1 MKANVTK
8 LTVLVVIVAIAMF
21 MPVGMTLAG
30 QLFPQPFRHSIQ
42 GVYAATGFQMCL
54 LAQCGFLENFVPRA
68 ASYGFGSTQSLSIEG
83 VFKFE
88 RDGTGEASITKRSI
102 NFAPTLPPDILS
114 ASAGVVIDTW
124 TFTYTVTGDGSY
136 TMKPDKDSYKS
147 KWTAGPYD
155 AEFTVNGWLF
165 NGSISPDGKTITL
178 NTGVPVKATLSPA
191 IVGPPCPLAQ
201 LICNTSAVLIW
212 QHDINEE

>member
-1 MKANVTK
+1 MKANIKKLVLLMIITLIATFMMAATVT
-8 LTVLVVIVAIAMF
+8 AD
-21 MPVGMTLAG
+21 PPGN
-30 QLFPQPFRHSIQ
+30 RSIR

-124 TFTYTVTGDGSY
+124 TFTYTVTCDGSY

-155 AEFTVNGWLF
+155 AEFTMNGWLF
-165 NGSISPDGKTITL
+165 NGSIAPDGKTITL

-201 LICNTSAVLIW
+201 LICNTSLVLIW
-212 QHDINEE
+212 QHDIDEE